1 VVAEHAVDAHK
12 LPRETHV
19 RLCELLLLKPNAGQK
34 AKARAKFRTT
44 SPEEVRRKQKHMRRY
59 LIASLLMFSLA
70 TPGFAATKYY
80 LVIDTVG
87 NCAAIES
94 EPSAHA
100 GMKIIGNKG
109 GYDSA
114 DAAKKALKDMKEC
127 KGVVE

>member
-1 VVAEHAVDAHK
+1 
-12 LPRETHV
+12 
-19 RLCELLLLKPNAGQK
+19 
-34 AKARAKFRTT
+34 
-44 SPEEVRRKQKHMRRY
+44 MRRY

>member
-1 VVAEHAVDAHK
+1 
-12 LPRETHV
+12 
-19 RLCELLLLKPNAGQK
+19 
-34 AKARAKFRTT
+34 
-44 SPEEVRRKQKHMRRY
+44 MRRC

-70 TPGFAATKYY
+70 TPSFAAAKYY

-94 EPSAHA
+94 KPSSNA
-100 GMKIIGNKG
+100 GMKIIGNKS

-114 DAAKKALKDMKEC
+114 DAAKKALKEMKEC